1 MARVK
6 YDFAKFEIN
15 SGIHTRKLDFGICHT
30 PIGYPFPIIGLF
42 VCCGNDSHC
51 SGETQASKQ
60 GVIWLKP
67 VGGSNV
73 TARVFLPLAAKRPHL
88 RLGGLG
94 ERLSSPSGSRRSPA
108 AKRLL
113 VHLELKIKCMA
124 MMILNKLLLVDVK

>member
-60 GVIWLKP
+60 GVISIHPAHLSHPFPSSSSQNALNWGQGVLVFPSMATKQP
-67 VGGSNV
+67 H
-73 TARVFLPLAAKRPHL
+73 TQRVC
-88 RLGGLG
+88 RLY
-94 ERLSSPSGSRRSPA
+94 ERL
-108 AKRLL
+108 
-113 VHLELKIKCMA
+113 EF
-124 MMILNKLLLVDVK
+124 